1 MVWVILDGKPGSI
14 AIGARCPLILGRF
27 IYLNFDV
34 RSLNPVKTG
43 SLVASQTRIIEC
55 NPQTE
60 LNPVISYH
68 SRGFLAEMTR
78 LY

>member
-27 IYLNFDV
+27 ILLDFDV

-43 SLVASQTRIIEC
+43 SLVASQTRIIIC
-55 NPQTE
+55 NSHTE
-60 LNPVISYH
+60 LKPVV
-68 SRGFLAEMTR
+68 
-78 LY
+78 

>member
-43 SLVASQTRIIEC
+43 GLVASQTRIFKC
-55 NPQTE
+55 SPHTE
-60 LNPVISYH
+60 LNRVV
-68 SRGFLAEMTR
+68 
-78 LY
+78 